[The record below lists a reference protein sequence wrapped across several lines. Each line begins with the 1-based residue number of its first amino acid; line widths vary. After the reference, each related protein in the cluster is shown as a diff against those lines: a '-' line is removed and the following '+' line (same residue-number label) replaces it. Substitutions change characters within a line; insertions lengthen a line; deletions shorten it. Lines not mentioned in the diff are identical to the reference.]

1 MAVVKRFAAL
11 WDVSSIAFHAL
22 AALLLFAA
30 FLPNA
35 GAIQALELSGV
46 LSLVDRPDSFSV
58 DFSELDT
65 PRCEIGLGLDTVN
78 DPDMIFILIRAQSP
92 ALFLLRTPMTPS
104 TDSMTISVDRFSGS
118 SSMPAYAVNT
128 DSLRRIFLPV
138 AASVNPECIQSGQC
152 DTAGGGFFVKT
163 SESGVAFFRPYGS
176 YVGGYDRYHL
186 FWAYSSDGTFGGTTG
201 IARTPEQPRATAAIS
216 MRGNGYALY
225 DLQGRRAVLAD
236 KMPPRNRLVIMEDR
250 GTGRMMVRFGIR
262 QRVN

>member
-152 DTAGGGFFVKT
+152 DTAG
-163 SESGVAFFRPYGS
+163 
-176 YVGGYDRYHL
+176 YDRYHL